1 MSPFG
6 LGSLPRSWAAWCP
19 HQAFGLCD
27 SICVLM
33 LTLSTP
39 LPGFGPVSLRSSRSL
54 PSVSCLVLYPY
65 QGFLRRCKRSIVGL
79 DPRSLCRPLTSV
91 KSPWSFPIGS
101 SSLAALGR
109 RLEAR
114 GLCSAANFCSDLGG
128 CSATF
133 SFSGCHVPRSRV
145 LPGISLLG
153 VP

>member
-1 MSPFG
+1 MILFASRPFPSPFPRTYTPFSPSPPDPSLRGAGARSRKRGSWLVSPFG

-101 SSLAALGR
+101 SSLAAF
-109 RLEAR
+109 
-114 GLCSAANFCSDLGG
+114 GLA
-128 CSATF
+128 
-133 SFSGCHVPRSRV
+133 
-145 LPGISLLG
+145 
-153 VP
+153 